1 MAKLLGSYYDSQGT
15 FVGYR
20 DKAGWVHA
28 EGGRNYIGRIDDDG
42 SFYDG
47 SGMYRGHVDSHDGS
61 GYVWEDREGD
71 ICGDPCVTSQ

>member
-20 DKAGWVHA
+20 DEAGWVHA

-47 SGMYRGHVDSHDGS
+47 SGMYRGHVD
-61 GYVWEDREGD
+61 
-71 ICGDPCVTSQ
+71 